1 MVTVTKKT
9 VLITGCSTGGIG
21 WAMAKNFHQRGFY
34 VFATA
39 RDPSKAAHLAKLKD
53 IEVLE
58 LDVTIPKTIAQ
69 CKEVVAKR
77 TGGSLDIL
85 VNNAGVEFNSPLLD
99 TDVDEAKRLYDV
111 NVWGPLAM
119 VQAFAPLLISAR
131 GVVYNQGSID
141 AALNMVWAGNLR
153 SPLYSPEAARLTQ
166 WRAGSH
172 LGIFASSKSALVRM
186 SETLRV
192 ELEPL
197 GVRVVTSICGSADT
211 PMFGKPGGPMD
222 LPETSYYHGVQ
233 EAAWKERMDHQRQ
246 AMNVDVLAGKLVKD
260 ILGGARGTIWRGAN
274 APLVRWAIWLNATWL
289 VDMLVNSAR
298 GLSQVK
304 RS

>member
-1 MVTVTKKT
+1 MATLPKKT

-39 RDPSKAAHLAKLKD
+39 RNPSKTADLTELSD
-53 IEVLE
+53 IEILE
-58 LDVTIPKTIAQ
+58 LDVTVPKTIAQ
-69 CKEVVAKR
+69 CKDIVTKR
-77 TGGSLDIL
+77 TGGSLDVL

-99 TDVDEAKRLYDV
+99 TDVAEAKRLYDV

-119 VQAFAPLLISAR
+119 VQAFAPLLIEAK
-131 GVVYNQGSID
+131 GVVFNQSSID
-141 AALNMVWAGNLR
+141 GALNMVWA
-153 SPLYSPEAARLTQ
+153 
-166 WRAGSH
+166 
-172 LGIFASSKSALVRM
+172 GIFASSKSAVARM

-197 GVRVVTSICGSADT
+197 GVRVVTSMCGSADT
-211 PMFGKPGGPMD
+211 PMFGKPGGPMG

-233 EAAWKERMDHQRQ
+233 DAAWKERMDHQRQ
-246 AMNVDVLAGKLVKD
+246 AMNVDVLAEKLVKD
-260 ILGGARGTIWRGAN
+260 ILSGARGVIWHGAF
-274 APLVRWAIWLNATWL
+274 APLVRWASWLNITWL
-289 VDMLVNSAR
+289 VDRLVNSAR

-304 RS
+304 RC